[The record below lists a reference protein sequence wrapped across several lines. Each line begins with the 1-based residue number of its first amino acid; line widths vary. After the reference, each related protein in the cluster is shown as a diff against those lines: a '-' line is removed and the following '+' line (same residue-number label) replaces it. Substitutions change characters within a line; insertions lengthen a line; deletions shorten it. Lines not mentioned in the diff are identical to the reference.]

1 MSLIPES
8 VVDLATRTA
17 IATVGIVGVEN
28 ADIIVDQMSK
38 SAANSGA
45 AAGSPDWVEPLIQG
59 IIAILSIIAAFF
71 RKPSR
76 SRNRNN
82 PK

>member
-1 MSLIPES
+1 
-8 VVDLATRTA
+8 
-17 IATVGIVGVEN
+17 
-28 ADIIVDQMSK
+28 MSK

>member
-8 VVDLATRTA
+8 VVDIATRTA
-17 IATVGIVGVEN
+17 IATVGMVGVEN
-28 ADIIVDQMSK
+28 ADVLIDQVSK
-38 SAANSGA
+38 SAANSGS

-76 SRNRNN
+76 SRSRNN